1 MTREMLIDIMILSAP
16 AFLMVLLSTRLE
28 VKISAMILTASMFSN
43 LPQIISD
50 NFNYKFAVL
59 YGILVGAA
67 SYLTSMVVT

>member
-1 MTREMLIDIMILSAP
+1 MTKEMLIDIMVLSAP
-16 AFLMVLLSTRLE
+16 ALLMVLLSARLE
-28 VKISAMILTASMFSN
+28 VTISAMIFTAGMFSN

-59 YGILVGAA
+59 YGILVGVA